1 MPELKDLLRRELTAS
16 MKARDQIRS
25 GTIRMVL
32 TAISNAEVS
41 GKEAHELTDD
51 DILGL
56 LATELKKRKEA
67 AEAFDNAG
75 REELAA
81 KERAEAEVLVEF
93 LPQALTDEEVTS
105 LVADAI
111 AQTGA
116 AELGMKAMGKV
127 MGIVT
132 PQTRGRADGAQ
143 VAAEVRRQL
152 A

>member
-132 PQTRGRADGAQ
+132 PQTRGRADGAR